1 MTTEELK
8 KMWDADNAARRVASD
23 LNIRWGDY
31 WGHYDLMQL
40 IANMQDRIEKL
51 ESMMETM
58 E

>member
-1 MTTEELK
+1 MTTDELK

-31 WGHYDLMQL
+31 RGHYDLMQL

-51 ESMMETM
+51 ESMMETLK
-58 E
+58 